1 MDFMTILPTYP
12 ASASCVKITP
22 DQSSHYV
29 QDDPLPEA
37 RAMANF
43 IFLPNGK
50 ILCLNGAKLGTR

>member
-1 MDFMTILPTYP
+1 MIPTYP

-37 RAMANF
+37 RVMANF
-43 IFLPNGK
+43 IVLPNSK
-50 ILCLNGAKLGTR
+50 ILCLNGAGLGMQ